1 MATHIFCIILQI
13 DFNTLLD
20 LIFMCGIVGYT
31 GPRQAYPIVI
41 KGLKRLEYRGY
52 DSSGVALLHE
62 GHLDVY
68 KKKGKVAELEELMIG
83 KNIAANVG
91 IGHTRWATHGEP
103 SDRNAHPHSSASGRL
118 AMIHNGI
125 IENYSQIKQELLN
138 KNYSF
143 TSDTD
148 TEVLLNFIEDIQKNN
163 ECSLE
168 EALRIALRR
177 VTGAYCILLIDNE
190 DPETIIAARKGSPLV
205 IGIGKGEHFLA
216 SDASPFIEY
225 TKEVVY
231 VNDYELAIVRP
242 DELIL
247 KNLGNEKITPFIT
260 KLDMELAA
268 IEKGGY
274 DHFMLKEI
282 FEQPSTIYD
291 CLRGRLDAQA
301 GTITMGGIQDNIDQ
315 LINAQRIL
323 IVACGT
329 SWHAGL
335 VAEYIIEELCRI
347 PVEVEYA
354 SEFRYR
360 NPIINKGDVIIAI
373 SQSGETADT
382 LVALETAKQ
391 NGAFIFGVVNAVG
404 SSIARISHAGA
415 YTHAG
420 PEIGVASTKAFTGQ
434 LAVLTMMALK
444 MAQAKNSI
452 TTERYRHLLNEL
464 ADVPEKVAAILK
476 NAEELKK
483 IADIYKDSSDF
494 LFLGR
499 GYNFPV
505 ALEGALKLKEIS
517 YIHAEGYPA
526 AEMKHGPIALVTDRL
541 PVVFIATKD
550 SYHEK
555 IISNMQEIKARRGMV
570 ISIITDG
577 DEISPTLSNHTF
589 SIPPAD
595 ELIAPILSVI
605 PLQLLSYYVGI
616 AKGIDVDK
624 PRNLAKSVTVE

>member
-1 MATHIFCIILQI
+1 
-13 DFNTLLD
+13 
-20 LIFMCGIVGYT
+20 MCGIVGYT
-31 GPRQAYPIVI
+31 GPREAYPIVI

-52 DSSGVALLHE
+52 DSTGVALLNE
-62 GHLDVY
+62 SGLKVY
-68 KKKGKVAELEELMIG
+68 KKKGRVADLEDNIVG
-83 KNIAANVG
+83 KDLHSHTG

-103 SDRNAHPHSSASGRL
+103 SDRNAHPHTSRSGKL

-125 IENYSQIKQELLN
+125 IENYIQLKKDLVN
-138 KNYSF
+138 KGYVF

-148 TEVLLNFIEDIQKNN
+148 TEVLLNFIEDIRENN
-163 ECSLE
+163 KCGLE
-168 EALRIALRR
+168 EALRIALKR
-177 VTGAYCILLIDNE
+177 VTGAYCILLIDE
-190 DPETIIAARKGSPLV
+190 DDPGTIIAARKGSPLV
-205 IGIGKGEHFLA
+205 IGVGKGEHFLG
-216 SDASPFIEY
+216 SDASPMLEY

-274 DHFMLKEI
+274 EHFMLKEI

-291 CLRGRLDAQA
+291 CLRGRLDANA
-301 GTITMGGIQDNIDQ
+301 GTITMSGIQDNIEAFKT
-315 LINAQRIL
+315 AQRII

-335 VAEYIIEELCRI
+335 VAEYVIEELCRI

-360 NPIINKGDVIIAI
+360 NPIINKGDIIIAI

-382 LVALETAKQ
+382 LVAIEKAKQ
-391 NGAFIFGVVNAVG
+391 QGAVIFGIVNAVG
-404 SSIARISHAGA
+404 SSIARLSHGGA

-444 MAQAKNSI
+444 IAKEKQTISD
-452 TTERYRHLLNEL
+452 ERYTKLLFEL
-464 ADVPEKVAAILK
+464 DSIPEKVAALLK
-476 NAEELKK
+476 NADALKI
-483 IADIYKDSSDF
+483 IAEKYKGANDA

-499 GYNFPV
+499 GYNFPI

-526 AEMKHGPIALVTDRL
+526 AEMKHGPIALVTEIL
-541 PVVFIATKD
+541 PVVFVATKD
-550 SYHEK
+550 TYHEK
-555 IISNMQEIKARRGMV
+555 IISNIQEIKARKGKV
-570 ISIITDG
+570 IAIISEG
-577 DEISPTLSNHTF
+577 DDVIPGLADDVF
-589 SIPPAD
+589 FVPPAD
-595 ELIAPILSVI
+595 EIMAPILSCI

-616 AKGIDVDK
+616 AKGVDVDK

>member
-1 MATHIFCIILQI
+1 
-13 DFNTLLD
+13 
-20 LIFMCGIVGYT
+20 MCGIVAYIGH
-31 GPRQAYPIVI
+31 REAYPII
-41 KGLKRLEYRGY
+41 LKGLKRLEYRGY
-52 DSSGVALLHE
+52 DSSGVALLN
-62 GHLDVY
+62 GGLKVY
-68 KKKGKVAELEELMIG
+68 KKKGKVAELEDSLVG
-83 KNIAANVG
+83 KDLHSNSG

-103 SDRNAHPHSSASGRL
+103 SDRNAHPHSSSNGKL

-125 IENYSQIKQELLN
+125 IENYALLKTELTN
-138 KNYSF
+138 KGYTF

-148 TEVLLNFIEDIQKNN
+148 TEVLLKFIEDIQVNN
-163 ECSLE
+163 NVALE
-168 EALRIALRR
+168 EAVRIALKR
-177 VTGAYCILLIDNE
+177 VVGAYVIVLIDQDNP
-190 DPETIIAARKGSPLV
+190 DTLIAARKGSPLV

-216 SDASPFIEY
+216 SDASPIIEY

-231 VNDYELAIVRP
+231 VNDYEVAIIKA

-247 KNLGNEKITPFIT
+247 KNLGNEKVTPYIT

-282 FEQPSTIYD
+282 FEQPTSIFD
-291 CLRGRLDAQA
+291 CLRGRLDAA
-301 GTITMGGIQDNIDQ
+301 EGTITMAGVENYIEELKAAN
-315 LINAQRIL
+315 RIM

-335 VAEYIIEELCRI
+335 IAEYIFEELCRT

-360 NPIINKGDVIIAI
+360 NPVINKGDVIIAV

-382 LVALETAKQ
+382 LVAIERAKEQ
-391 NGAFIFGVVNAVG
+391 GAIIFGVVNVVG

-444 MAQAKNSI
+444 IAKAKGTI
-452 TTERYRHLLNEL
+452 DEKRYLNLLNEMQEL
-464 ADVPEKVAAILK
+464 PDKIKLTLETNDRVKEVAEK
-476 NAEELKK
+476 
-483 IADIYKDSSDF
+483 YKDSGDA
-494 LFLGR
+494 LYLGR

-526 AEMKHGPIALVTDRL
+526 AEMKHGPIALVDETL
-541 PVVFIATKD
+541 PVIFVATKD

-555 IISNMQEIKARRGMV
+555 IVSNIQEIKARKGKV
-570 ISIITDG
+570 IAVITQG
-577 DEISPTLSNHTF
+577 DEVITGLADDVIEVPES
-589 SIPPAD
+589 D
-595 ELIAPILSVI
+595 ELIAPMISTI
-605 PLQLLSYYVGI
+605 PLQLLAYHIGV
-616 AKGIDVDK
+616 AKGLDVDK

>member
-1 MATHIFCIILQI
+1 
-13 DFNTLLD
+13 
-20 LIFMCGIVGYT
+20 MCGIVGYT
-31 GPRQAYPIVI
+31 GPRQAYPVVL

-52 DSSGVALLHE
+52 DSSGVALLHN
-62 GHLDVY
+62 GKLSVH
-68 KKKGKVAELEELMIG
+68 KKKGKVADLEEEMIG
-83 KNIAANVG
+83 KDLTAQIA

-103 SDRNAHPHSSASGRL
+103 SDRNAHPHLSASGKL

-125 IENYSQIKQELLN
+125 IENYALIKQELSN
-138 KNYSF
+138 KGYTF
-143 TSDTD
+143 HSDTD
-148 TEVLLNFIEDIQKNN
+148 TEVLLNFIEDIQQNN
-163 ECSLE
+163 NCTLE
-168 EALRIALRR
+168 EAIRIALKR
-177 VTGAYCILLIDNE
+177 VTGAYCILLVHQDNP
-190 DPETIIAARKGSPLV
+190 DTIIAARKGSPLV

-231 VNDYELAIVRP
+231 VNDYELAIVKP

-247 KNLGNEKITPFIT
+247 KNLGNEKVTPYIQQ
-260 KLDMELAA
+260 LDIELAA

-291 CLRGRLDAQA
+291 CLRGRLDASA
-301 GTITMGGIQDNIDQ
+301 GTITMSGISEHIEQ
-315 LINAQRIL
+315 LKNAPRIM
-323 IVACGT
+323 IIACGT

-335 VAEYIIEELCRI
+335 VAEYMIEELCRI

-360 NPIINKGDVIIAI
+360 NPIVNKGDVIIAI

-382 LVALETAKQ
+382 IVALEKAKE

-434 LAVLTMMALK
+434 LAVLCMMALK
-444 MAQAKNSI
+444 IGMKKGTISE
-452 TTERYRHLLNEL
+452 ERYKKLLVEL
-464 ADVPEKVAAILK
+464 SDVPEKVASILK
-476 NAEELKK
+476 NADEIKT
-483 IADIYKDSSDF
+483 IAEKYKDANDF

-526 AEMKHGPIALVTDRL
+526 AEMKHGPIALVDDTL

-555 IISNMQEIKARRGMV
+555 VVSNMQEIKARKGMI

-577 DEISPTLSNHTF
+577 DTVSPGLSNDYF
-589 SIPPAD
+589 SIPEAD
-595 ELIAPILSVI
+595 EIVAPILSVV
-605 PLQLLSYYVGI
+605 PLQLLAYYVGI
-616 AKGIDVDK
+616 LKGIDVDK

>member
-1 MATHIFCIILQI
+1 
-13 DFNTLLD
+13 
-20 LIFMCGIVGYT
+20 MCGIVGYI
-31 GPRQAYPIVI
+31 GHRQAYPVVI

-52 DSSGVALLHE
+52 DSAGVALLNH
-62 GHLDVY
+62 GLKVY
-68 KKKGKVAELEELMIG
+68 KKKGKVADLEDSVVGLDLG
-83 KNIAANVG
+83 GQVG

-103 SDRNAHPHSSASGRL
+103 SDRNAHPHYSASGQL

-125 IENYSQIKQELLN
+125 IENYAQIKEELQH
-138 KNYSF
+138 KGYTF
-143 TSDTD
+143 KSDTD
-148 TEVLLNFIEDIQKNN
+148 TEVLLNFIEEIRNNN

-177 VTGAYCILLIDNE
+177 IVGAYCILLVDAA
-190 DPETIIAARKGSPLV
+190 DPDTILAARKGSPLV

-216 SDASPFIEY
+216 SDASPIIEY

-231 VNDYELAIVRP
+231 VNDYQIAIVRA

-247 KNLGNEKITPFIT
+247 KNLGNEKQTPFIT
-260 KLDMELAA
+260 RLDMELAA

-274 DHFMLKEI
+274 EHFMLKEI
-282 FEQPSTIYD
+282 HEQPQTIFD
-291 CLRGRLDAQA
+291 CLRGRLLPES
-301 GTITMGGIQDNIDQ
+301 GMITMGGVENHLES
-315 LINAQRIL
+315 LIHAPRII

-335 VAEYIIEELCRI
+335 VAEYLIEELCRI

-360 NPIINKGDVIIAI
+360 NPIIHPGDVIIAI

-382 LVALETAKQ
+382 LVALENAKEK
-391 NGAFIFGVVNAVG
+391 GAFIFGVVNAVG
-404 SSIARISHAGA
+404 SSIARLSHAGA
-415 YTHAG
+415 YTHSG

-444 MAQAKNSI
+444 MARAKGTISD
-452 TTERYRHLLNEL
+452 ERYRTLLHEL
-464 ADVPEKVAAILK
+464 HAVPEKVAAILK
-476 NAEELKK
+476 DTASIKAIAEK
-483 IADIYKDSSDF
+483 YKDASDF

-526 AEMKHGPIALVTDRL
+526 AEMKHGPIALVDENL
-541 PVVFIATKD
+541 PVVFVATRD
-550 SYHEK
+550 RFYEK
-555 IISNMQEIKARRGMV
+555 IVSNVQEIKARKGRIICIASEGDSTIPSMADDV
-570 ISIITDG
+570 IFVPD
-577 DEISPTLSNHTF
+577 
-589 SIPPAD
+589 AD
-595 ELIAPILSVI
+595 ELVGPMLSVV
-605 PLQLLSYYVGI
+605 PLQLLSYYAGL
-616 AKGIDVDK
+616 AKGYDVDK